1 METLTRAKYMVYI
14 DVERCTGCRS
24 CEIACAVE
32 HSATKTLYGAVMEK
46 PRPKPRIQVFK
57 VEKLN
62 VPMRCLHCANAP
74 CVQVCPVGAMHYTE
88 EGLVVVDDIKCIGC
102 SLCSLACPIGHPV
115 VDSETGKAIKC
126 DFCQDRLRRGL
137 PPACVEACPVNALV
151 FGETE
156 EVMEAV
162 KRRGAE
168 MFAKARL
175 LSQEIL
181 SKHPMFHV

>member
-1 METLTRAKYMVYI
+1 MEIRTKYMIYI
-14 DVERCTGCRS
+14 DVERCTGCCS
-24 CEIACAVE
+24 CEIACAIE

-57 VEKLN
+57 VGELN
-62 VPMRCLHCANAP
+62 VPVRCLHCTNAP
-74 CVQVCPVGAMHYTE
+74 CVQVCPVNAMRYTE
-88 EGLVVVDDIKCIGC
+88 EGFVVVDDVKCIGC
-102 SLCSLACPIGHPV
+102 SLCSLACPIGHPM
-115 VDSETGKAIKC
+115 VDPETGKAIKC

-137 PPACVEACPVNALV
+137 LPACVEACPVDALV
-151 FGETE
+151 FGGIE

-168 MFAKARL
+168 MFARARL
-175 LSQEIL
+175 SSQEIL